1 MEWKHC
7 LVHEKPKQKVP
18 MLWRSD
24 SAAHFFKGWPLLVFF
39 CCCFVNDSRVE
50 SSSKNKMLSF
60 SYIWPELECL
70 WRQVWCLIVKHQC
83 KNETV
88 NSFQL
93 WGSVERKAH
102 HCACG
107 WINQKSET
115 RKLKS
120 LPKTIFP
127 LNYHSET
134 GFVAV
139 IVEGRGQNETV
150 LKCSHF
156 TQKTKHRL
164 TGGLAWGSSPI

>member
-24 SAAHFFKGWPLLVFF
+24 SAAHFFKGWPLLGFF
-39 CCCFVNDSRVE
+39 VVVLLMTAELSLPVKIKCC
-50 SSSKNKMLSF
+50 LSPTF
-60 SYIWPELECL
+60 GLNLNACGGRFGASL
-70 WRQVWCLIVKHQC
+70 WSISARMKRW
-83 KNETV
+83 T
-88 NSFQL
+88 
-93 WGSVERKAH
+93 

-115 RKLKS
+115 RKFKS

-139 IVEGRGQNETV
+139 IVEGRDKNETV

-164 TGGLAWGSSPI
+164 TGGLAWGSSPIKNKEKKK